1 MAVKS
6 NTRERII
13 QAALAAFSQ
22 NGYEGSST
30 REIAK
35 RADVN
40 EITLFRHFQNKE
52 NLFREVLHFHAPTSL
67 LTDELDE
74 KLTDN
79 LSDSLTYLAQIYL
92 EHEYKNLDYIRIGI
106 MEVPRNPTYAN
117 IVRMIPMRLEEHLK
131 KYLTDL
137 SERGLI
143 RSANY
148 KLLARM
154 FYAQLFQHV
163 SMICSFGDDD
173 SSLKQES
180 DELVET
186 IVFMFTSILSDSE
199 SK

>member
-1 MAVKS
+1 MAVRS

-22 NGYEGSST
+22 NGFEGSST

-40 EITLFRHFQNKE
+40 EITLFRHFQSKE
-52 NLFREVLHFHAPTSL
+52 NLFREVLYSHAPTSM

-79 LSDSLTYLAQIYL
+79 LSESLTYLAQIYL
-92 EHEYKNLDYIRIGI
+92 EHEYKNLHYIRIGI

-117 IVRMIPMRLEEHLK
+117 IVRMIPMRLEEHLEN
-131 KYLTDL
+131 YLGDL
-137 SERGLI
+137 SDRGLI

-173 SSLKQES
+173 GSLKQES

-186 IVFMFTSILSDSE
+186 TVLMFTQILD
-199 SK
+199 K

>member
-13 QAALAAFSQ
+13 QAALATFSE
-22 NGYEGSST
+22 NGFEGSST

-35 RADVN
+35 RAEVN

-52 NLFREVLHFHAPTSL
+52 NLFREVLYFHAPSAI
-67 LTDELDE
+67 LTDELDA

-79 LSDSLTYLAQIYL
+79 LSESLTYLARIYL
-92 EHEYKNLDYIRIGI
+92 EHQYRNLDYIRIGI

-117 IVRMIPMRLEEHLK
+117 IVRMIPMRLEKHLED
-131 KYLTDL
+131 YLENL
-137 SERGLI
+137 SARGLI
-143 RSANY
+143 QSANY

-173 SSLKQES
+173 GSLKQES
-180 DELVET
+180 DELIET
-186 IVFMFTSILSDSE
+186 VVLMFARILS
-199 SK
+199 K